1 MKAAVLHEVG
11 APLRIEELATED
23 PREHEVSVR
32 VVASGVCHSDL
43 SIANGTLRSPVPVV
57 LGHELGGV
65 VEALGPGVEGL
76 AVGGNV
82 IAALTPSCGSC
93 PMCAEG
99 RPNLCF
105 QSVRPLNQSTMPDG
119 TTRLRLGGKPVH
131 QLCAVASFAER
142 AVIPSGAAIRIDP
155 DVPLDTACVIGCGVT
170 TGLGAALNTATIR
183 EGQSVAVIGCGGVG
197 LSIVQGARIAGAAT
211 IIAIEPVAAKR
222 ELAISMG
229 ATHAVDPGSE
239 DVVKAVRGITR
250 MGVHWAFEA
259 LGRTETIQQAWSLL
273 RPAGMAVVVGMPSL
287 KEELHLRMSGFFTER
302 GVIGSVYG
310 SSSPRRDIPK
320 FVELYRKGEL
330 ELERMITNRIPLE
343 DVNLA
348 LDALHRGEGARTVI
362 QVAHA

>member
-1 MKAAVLHEVG
+1 
-11 APLRIEELATED
+11 
-23 PREHEVSVR
+23 
-32 VVASGVCHSDL
+32 
-43 SIANGTLRSPVPVV
+43 
-57 LGHELGGV
+57 
-65 VEALGPGVEGL
+65 
-76 AVGGNV
+76 
-82 IAALTPSCGSC
+82 
-93 PMCAEG
+93 
-99 RPNLCF
+99 
-105 QSVRPLNQSTMPDG
+105 
-119 TTRLRLGGKPVH
+119 VH

-239 DVVKAVRGITR
+239 DVVKTVRGITR